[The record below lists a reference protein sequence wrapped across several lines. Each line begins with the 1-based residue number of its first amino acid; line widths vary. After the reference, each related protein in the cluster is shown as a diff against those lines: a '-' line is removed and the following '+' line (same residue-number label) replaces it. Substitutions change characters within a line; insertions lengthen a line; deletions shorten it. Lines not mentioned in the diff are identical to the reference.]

1 MKFRVVAITVLS
13 SAIVCSNS
21 YADTQSTGDFLQIA
35 VPAVGLATA
44 FYLDDDEGKIQF
56 YKSFGTTWLITHG
69 LKNTVKKERPDG
81 SNDQSFPSGHT
92 SAAFQGAAFIHKRY
106 GLNYGLAAYAA
117 ASYVGYSRVNSDK
130 HDNADVIAGAVI
142 GTLSS
147 FYFTTEYKSI
157 TVTPTADLDGY
168 QVNLSMKW

>member
-1 MKFRVVAITVLS
+1 MGCLS
-13 SAIVCSNS
+13 TNS
-21 YADTQSTGDFLQIA
+21 FSDTQKTGDLLQIV

-44 FYLDDDEGKIQF
+44 FYLDDEEGQLQF
-56 YKSFGTTWLITHG
+56 YKSFGTNWLITHA

-106 GLNYGLAAYAA
+106 GWNYGIAAYAA
-117 ASYVGYSRVNSDK
+117 ASYVGYSRVDSDK
-130 HDNADVIAGAVI
+130 HDNADVLAGALI

-147 FYFTTEYKSI
+147 FYFTTEYKNIS
-157 TVTPTADLDGY
+157 VTPIAWQQGY
-168 QVNLSMKW
+168 QINISMKW